1 MQIDVASESV
11 VRVYQT
17 LVGLVTPR
25 PIAWVT
31 TISPRGIVNLAPF
44 SFYNVFGAN
53 PPVAVISPT
62 LTRDGRKKDTLVN
75 VESTGELVIN
85 AACWRDAERINRSS
99 ASLGPEESEVDL
111 LGLATHPSTQV
122 APPRL
127 ADTAFAMECK
137 VRQVIPVGDGPIS
150 ANLIIAEIV
159 SIYIQDGMLDPAG
172 MPDPRKIDSIAR
184 LGGDWW
190 ARSTDLFTLQRPL

>member
-11 VRVYQT
+11 VRVYQM

-75 VESTGELVIN
+75 VEATGELVIN
-85 AACWRDAERINRSS
+85 ASCWRDAERINQSS
-99 ASLGPEESEVDL
+99 ASLPPEESEVEL
-111 LGLATHPSTQV
+111 LGLATHPSSHV
-122 APPRL
+122 GPPRL

-159 SIYIQDGMLDPAG
+159 SIYIDDQMLDPAG
-172 MPDPRKIDSIAR
+172 MPDPRKVDSISR

-190 ARSTDLFTLQRPL
+190 ARSTDLFTLQRPQ